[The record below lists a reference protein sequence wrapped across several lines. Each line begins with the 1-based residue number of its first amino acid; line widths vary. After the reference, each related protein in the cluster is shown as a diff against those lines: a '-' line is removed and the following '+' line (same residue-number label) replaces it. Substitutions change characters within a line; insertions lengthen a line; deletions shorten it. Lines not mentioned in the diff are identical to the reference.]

1 MIIKAILFDLGGVL
15 LNWSPLALYQKH
27 FPQLSANEIKQFFSE
42 VDFHAWNLEQDQ
54 GRTFEEGVA
63 DLSARFPH
71 YAPLIRAYHEHWLD
85 CLLGPIDGT
94 VQILERVSQSGVKA
108 YGLTNFSRE
117 KFALTRE
124 KFPFFQHFKQVIV
137 SAEVGLVKPD
147 PAIYHLT
154 LERIGLTAPECAFVD
169 DSLPNIET
177 ARQLGFAAIHFQS
190 PEQLQT
196 ELTRVSALPFLTG

>member
-1 MIIKAILFDLGGVL
+1 MTIKAIIFDLGGVL

-27 FPQLSANEIKQFFSE
+27 FPQLSEFEIKQFFSE
-42 VDFHAWNLEQDQ
+42 VGFTAWNLEQDK

-63 DLSARFPH
+63 DLSAKFPQ

-85 CLLGPIDGT
+85 CLLGPIEGT
-94 VQILERVSQSGVKA
+94 VQVLERLSQNGIKA

-117 KFALTRE
+117 KFALTRAR
-124 KFPFFQHFKQVIV
+124 FAFFRHFDNVIV
-137 SAEVGLVKPD
+137 SGEVGLVKPD

-154 LERIGLTAPECAFVD
+154 LERIGLTAPEYAFVD

-190 PEQLQT
+190 PEQLQA
-196 ELTRVSALPFLTG
+196 ELSRIR